1 MDFREPRRR
10 RRWRGRLKF
19 DFHPVSGDAV
29 VEEDVEVHLAV
40 RACVAA
46 SRVLLLLF
54 PCGPSAAFVVFRAF
68 LLAEPCVACPADL
81 GASRL
86 VFSRQNDA
94 RARRFALGGKALDF
108 ITRQTRIYEPR
119 TPWMRDM
126 RQ

>member
-40 RACVAA
+40 LACAAA

-81 GASRL
+81 GASMTHVVAPER
-86 VFSRQNDA
+86 RA
-94 RARRFALGGKALDF
+94 RAYICAG
-108 ITRQTRIYEPR
+108 RQGSGFHYAANTHL
-119 TPWMRDM
+119 
-126 RQ
+126 

>member
-40 RACVAA
+40 LACAAA

-54 PCGPSAAFVVFRAF
+54 PCGRAQRSSRP
-68 LLAEPCVACPADL
+68 AHSYWRRPCVAGPTAS
-81 GASRL
+81 GAWRVIL
-86 VFSRQNDA
+86 TRRNDA

-108 ITRQTRIYEPR
+108 THCEPR
-119 TPWMRDM
+119 ARWIRCM